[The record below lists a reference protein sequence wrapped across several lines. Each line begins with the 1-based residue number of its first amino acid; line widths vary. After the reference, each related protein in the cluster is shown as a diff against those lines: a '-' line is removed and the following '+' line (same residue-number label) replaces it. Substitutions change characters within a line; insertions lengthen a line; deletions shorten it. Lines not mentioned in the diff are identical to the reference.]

1 MSAAAF
7 FKFSRTLRRMHE
19 GPLGVYIDDFAALL
33 QEEGYSRHSSC
44 EMIRVVADFSRCG

>member
-1 MSAAAF
+1 
-7 FKFSRTLRRMHE
+7 MHE

-33 QEEGYSRHSSC
+33 QEEGYSLHSSC